1 MSTDKAS
8 YTPGPWRCD
17 SYKFVRQ
24 VDAPQHV
31 ICRLPTQYNSANQRL
46 IAAAPDMLAA
56 LRRAAL
62 ALAFAAESSKAMQD
76 DYEAVSAA
84 IAAATGAA
92 P

>member
-8 YTPGPWRCD
+8 TPGPWRCD
-17 SYKFVRQ
+17 SYRFVRQ

-56 LRRAAL
+56 LRDLERVAGIASSFDDPARVAAR
-62 ALAFAAESSKAMQD
+62 
-76 DYEAVSAA
+76 AA
-84 IAAATGAA
+84 IAKAEQL
-92 P
+92 